1 MNRRYLG
8 AKGEQLAREY
18 LEQNGCT
25 VIDHNFHSRYGEID
39 LIIRKNRAYRFV
51 EVKYRSTHD
60 YGIPQESVIA
70 RKQRKIRKTSL
81 IWLKQRHLPMDSEIH
96 FDVLAISLMSGQPR
110 YEYIEDAF

>member
-1 MNRRYLG
+1 MNQRYLG

-18 LEQNGCT
+18 LEQHGCA

-60 YGIPQESVIA
+60 YGIPQESVVV
-70 RKQRKIRKTSL
+70 RKQRKIRKTAL
-81 IWLKQRHLPMDSEIH
+81 IWLKQRHLPMDSEVH
-96 FDVLAISLMSGQPR
+96 FDVLAISLVSGRPR